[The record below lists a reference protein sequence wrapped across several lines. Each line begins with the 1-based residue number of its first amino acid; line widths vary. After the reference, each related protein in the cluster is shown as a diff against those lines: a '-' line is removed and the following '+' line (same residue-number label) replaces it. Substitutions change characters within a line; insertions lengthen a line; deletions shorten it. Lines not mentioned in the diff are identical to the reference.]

1 MADPDPANGTEA
13 LGDDALESRIREVGT
28 ALAGSFQRVLG
39 ELPGRPD
46 RPGHLAEVLGLN
58 RNISGRVLTATAD
71 ADPLA
76 VAHVI
81 PGPEPLRKLLR
92 AAQRRG
98 VSGAL
103 IAEAE
108 VSIRAFETL
117 IREIAGDRPA
127 LDAIISSLLP
137 PARGRF
143 ELGAKHTMFRG
154 ASLLKGAYADLWLH
168 AALVHPAAG
177 ADGHLDVAHLY
188 GTLGLRRIRPN
199 TVVKFTY
206 RQFGTPE
213 QPARTLDGKPAAEG
227 GTELDR
233 FCALPP
239 APLDRTDVDDGAV
252 YALAGR
258 DVGPRSAVDKLL
270 AEVRPRAMAS
280 KPADRPRNLKSLF
293 VSPCVP
299 VKWLVFDML
308 LHEDAYAGS
317 EPSLML
323 YDTSVNGMASVND
336 PARDADRLDLHES
349 VTVLGRGTTRLQVDE
364 MPRYREMVVFAAET
378 LGWDL
383 ERFRGYR
390 CRIQYPMHGM
400 QVCMVMDARG

>member
-1 MADPDPANGTEA
+1 MTANGDVET
-13 LGDDALESRIREVGT
+13 RIREVGT
-28 ALAGSFQRVLG
+28 ALSGSFRRVLG

-58 RNISGRVLTATAD
+58 RNISGRVLTATSD

-81 PGPEPLRKLLR
+81 PGPDPLRKLLR

-98 VSGAL
+98 VSGPL
-103 IAEAE
+103 ITEAE
-108 VSIRAFETL
+108 ESIRAFETL

-168 AALVHPAAG
+168 TALVHPAAG
-177 ADGHLDVAHLY
+177 TGDYYDVAHLY

-199 TVVKFTY
+199 TIVKFTY
-206 RQFGTPE
+206 RQFGTKTEP
-213 QPARTLDGKPAAEG
+213 PTTLDGRPIGAAG
-227 GTELDR
+227 DELDR
-233 FCALPP
+233 FCTLPP
-239 APLDRTDVDDGAV
+239 APLERTAVDAGEV
-252 YALAGR
+252 YSLAGN

-270 AEVRPRAMAS
+270 AEVRPRAMARQ
-280 KPADRPRNLKSLF
+280 PADTPRNRKSLF
-293 VSPCVP
+293 VSPSVP

-308 LHEDAYAGS
+308 LHEDAYPGA
-317 EPSLML
+317 EPSLLL

-349 VTVLGRGTTRLQVDE
+349 ITVLGRGPDRLQVDE
-364 MPRYREMVVFAAET
+364 MPGYREMVAFAAAE

-383 ERFRGYR
+383 EPFRGYR
-390 CRIQYPMHGM
+390 CRIQYPMHGV
-400 QVCMVMDARG
+400 QVCMVMDARE